1 MKTTKMAWVCLG
13 FMIAVANMASCS
25 AGGTRTSG
33 AGANGGNGEN
43 GGNGGNGLGS
53 GSGEGGLILVGGNG
67 GSGPGAGG
75 SGGECASVSQTAE
88 NQVAPVD
95 IIWAIDTS
103 DSMVGELHAT
113 QDNMNQFAQTIL
125 NAGIDVHVVLVAK
138 PGDPD
143 DGTIF
148 NPDPGIC
155 IGPPLAQ
162 GFCPGGSKP
171 PNYQH
176 VEVGVNSNNALNR
189 LLENY
194 PAYKGTLRQN
204 SIKYFAVVTD
214 DDSTDAPNNSA
225 QAFIANVNAL
235 DPGWFDQWKFFG
247 VFCTGGC
254 GIPLACADTGDV
266 YNALVA
272 QKGGIAGDLCGGNS
286 GGFSSVFTALAQTVV
301 QSKKLDCQWKIPA
314 PPMGQM
320 FDKTKVNVE
329 FSGSGGKTPIYYVPD
344 PATCG
349 PQGGWYYDDPANPT
363 LIKVCPSTCTAFQ
376 ADPMG
381 KVDILFGCDTRVVP
395 K

>member
-1 MKTTKMAWVCLG
+1 MSASKIAWACVG
-13 FMIAVANMASCS
+13 ITVIVAGMASCS
-25 AGGTRTSG
+25 AGGGRVLGSG
-33 AGANGGNGEN
+33 GEGGGGSGNSSS
-43 GGNGGNGLGS
+43 GNGGEGGIILAGS
-53 GSGEGGLILVGGNG
+53 GSG
-67 GSGPGAGG
+67 SG
-75 SGGECASVSQTAE
+75 SGGIGGGCASVSQTAD
-88 NQVAPVD
+88 NQVLPVD

-103 DSMVGELHAT
+103 DSMVGELEAT

-125 NAGIDVHVVLVAK
+125 GAGIDVHVVLVAK
-138 PGDPD
+138 PGNPD

-155 IGPPLAQ
+155 IGAPLAQ

-176 VEVGVNSNNALNR
+176 VEVSVNSNNALNR

-214 DDSTDAPNNSA
+214 DNATDGPNNSA
-225 QAFIANVNAL
+225 PAFIANVDAL
-235 DPGWFDQWKFFG
+235 DPGWFNQWKFFG

-254 GIPLACADTGDV
+254 NIPLACADTGDV

-286 GGFSSVFTALAQTVV
+286 NGFSSVFSALAQTVV
-301 QSKKLDCQWKIPA
+301 QSKTLDCSWKIPA
-314 PPMGQM
+314 PPDGQM
-320 FDKTKVNVE
+320 FEKTKVNVE
-329 FSGSGGKTPIYYVPD
+329 YTGAAGKESIYYVAD

-349 PQGGWYYDDPANPT
+349 PQGGWYYDDLANPT
-363 LIKVCPSTCTAFQ
+363 TIKVCPTTCSKFQ
-376 ADPMG
+376 ADPQG
-381 KVDILFGCDTRVVP
+381 KVDILFGCDTVP
-395 K
+395 VPN

>member
-1 MKTTKMAWVCLG
+1 MNAVRTAWGCLG
-13 FMIAVANMASCS
+13 LLIAVANMASCS

-33 AGANGGNGEN
+33 TGGAGGDGGTGAGNGPS
-43 GGNGGNGLGS
+43 GGGGD
-53 GSGEGGLILVGGNG
+53 GGLVLAG
-67 GSGPGAGG
+67 GSSSSGAGG
-75 SGGECASVSQTAE
+75 SGGGCASVSQTAE
-88 NQVAPVD
+88 NQVVPVD

-103 DSMVGELHAT
+103 DSMVGELEAT
-113 QDNMNQFAQTIL
+113 QDNMNTFAQTIL
-125 NAGIDVHVVLVAK
+125 NAGIDVHVVLIAK
-138 PGDPD
+138 PGDPN

-155 IGPPLAQ
+155 IGAPLAQ

-176 VEVGVNSNNALNR
+176 VEVAVNSNNALNR

-194 PAYKGTLRQN
+194 SGYKGTLRQN
-204 SIKYFAVVTD
+204 AVKYFAVVTD

-225 QAFIANVNAL
+225 GAFIANVDAL

-254 GIPLACADTGDV
+254 NIPLACASTGDV

-286 GGFSSVFTALAQTVV
+286 NGFAAVFAALAQTVV
-301 QSKKLDCQWKIPA
+301 QSKKLDCQWKIPV
-314 PPMGQM
+314 PPVGQV

-329 FSGSGGKTPIYYVPD
+329 FTGSGGKTPIFYVAD
-344 PATCG
+344 AASCG
-349 PQGGWYYDDPANPT
+349 PQGGWYYDDLANPT
-363 LIKVCPSTCTAFQ
+363 LIKVCPTTCAAFQ
-376 ADPMG
+376 ADANG
-381 KVDILFGCDTRVVP
+381 KVDILFGCDTQVIP

>member
-1 MKTTKMAWVCLG
+1 MNAAKIITGCLSIG
-13 FMIAVANMASCS
+13 MFALGVASCS
-25 AGGTRTSG
+25 AGGNQVSGPGGGGEGGTG
-33 AGANGGNGEN
+33 AGNGPS
-43 GGNGGNGLGS
+43 GGG
-53 GSGEGGLILVGGNG
+53 GEGGLILA
-67 GSGPGAGG
+67 GSGSGVSTG
-75 SGGECASVSQTAE
+75 SGGIGGGCASVSQTAE

-103 DSMVGELHAT
+103 DSMVGELEAT

-125 NAGIDVHVVLVAK
+125 GAGIDVHVVLIAK

-176 VEVGVNSNNALNR
+176 VEVSVNSNNALNR

-194 PAYKGTLRQN
+194 SAYKGTLRQN

-214 DDSTDAPNNSA
+214 DNATDGPNNSA
-225 QAFIANVNAL
+225 PAFIANVDAL
-235 DPGWFDQWKFFG
+235 DPGWFNQWKFFG

-254 GIPLACADTGDV
+254 NIPLACADTGDV

-272 QKGGIAGDLCGGNS
+272 QKGGIGGDLCGGNS
-286 GGFSSVFTALAQTVV
+286 GGFASVFAALAQTVV
-301 QSKKLDCQWKIPA
+301 QSKTLDCSWKIPA
-314 PPMGQM
+314 PPDGEM

-329 FSGSGGKTPIYYVPD
+329 YTGGAGKQSIYYVAD

-349 PQGGWYYDDPANPT
+349 PQGGWYYDDVANPT
-363 LIKVCPSTCTAFQ
+363 LIKVCPTTCSTFQ
-376 ADPMG
+376 ADLQG
-381 KVDILFGCDTRVVP
+381 KVDILFGCDTVP
-395 K
+395 VPN